1 MSDRGRTVVDGL
13 HSTEPNCS
21 DRVGQ
26 YGKKETALSIEAR
39 TEQEDIYNK
48 INL

>member
-21 DRVGQ
+21 DRIGQ
-26 YGKKETALSIEAR
+26 YGKKETDLNGD
-39 TEQEDIYNK
+39 EQNGTVRYI
-48 INL
+48 